1 MLYRLLDSMSYAKM
15 NVLHWHIVS
24 HSSTVAPALITYIAI
39 ERLCLADGTH
49 TDSSIALLRI

>member
-24 HSSTVAPALITYIAI
+24 HSSTVALALLTYIAMFA
-39 ERLCLADGTH
+39 CLLFTV
-49 TDSSIALLRI
+49 SL